1 MNPETDP
8 VQARPGL
15 NMQEFTRS
23 EVLCNDYGTWRSV
36 ALAVHTSGT
45 PIVLKSNHSHRLYGL
60 NPNQQEQILSEIN
73 MLFNSDHPSFCR
85 FYGCTYSDGSEWMD
99 LNSDGWWS
107 GLYLGQ
113 EYCEV
118 RCDLIESVTLL
129 PSSHS
134 DHRHG

>member
-23 EVLCNDYGTWRSV
+23 EVLCDDYGTWRSV

-45 PIVLKSNHSHRLYGL
+45 PIVLKSTAVDLNH
-60 NPNQQEQILSEIN
+60 NQPQQVLSEIN
-73 MLFNSDHPSFCR
+73 KLFNSDHPSFCR
-85 FYGCTYSDGSEWMD
+85 FYGCTHSEQE
-99 LNSDGWWS
+99 DGWWS
-107 GLYLGQ
+107 SLYLGQ

-118 RCDLIESVTLL
+118 RCDPIESVTSL

-134 DHRHG
+134 DHRYG